1 MSYWLSQAVYTTSQS
16 ITENYSIVRVD
27 LYFDRDSGGAWN
39 NYTTYGYIIVDG
51 QRQDFSVGSYGTGSR
66 THLTTKDFRVY
77 HNSDG
82 SKSLSYQCYYN
93 ADNLPYVGALSSNGS
108 FTCPTILRA
117 APITSV
123 SYSTIYNAFNVG
135 FTSYSSSFNYKLRLR
150 IPNVVVLETYSNY
163 TSGTSKTLSA
173 DKQKYL
179 TDYLCKNGK
188 TSASLGFVIET
199 YSESTKIGE
208 SSESIKTFAKPSV
221 SVLSGMSVSSIDS
234 SVSFT
239 LSKTTY
245 WSYYGHSLTIKY
257 GSLVLYSGAYSNS
270 VSITDTTK
278 MNALYEAMK
287 NTVSGTFTAVLTTT
301 YGSYIIGSHEKTA
314 TGRLTNI
321 TPTLGGITYY
331 DGNSS
336 VTSVTGNNQMIIQ
349 NKSSLVITIP
359 SYSLKKKATVKSFKL
374 SYNGKSYDV
383 SGGSKVTVGAVD
395 KTGNMTASLVL
406 TDSRGQSVTVTKV
419 IGYTA
424 YSLPQISW
432 EYYRSNSAGKKDL
445 LSGTYIYIKPSYT
458 ISNIAG
464 NSVNSSMLKI
474 GTETVSSNVVNGVG
488 VTYGSSYAISKSYSL
503 TLTVQDKLSGS
514 TTITGTVGVAELPM
528 SITKDKTGVAF
539 GTVASNG
546 QITLG
551 KSTVVSG
558 VMESKNYFVAANNQG
573 LRVKDSGGSPREIIF
588 MNPSNQ
594 TVLPNNDVI
603 IKNGLTSTT
612 ARIGGLHMPNANYIG
627 FYSGT
632 NGSRYG
638 WIGRDSSTTVFQFVA
653 EGSITNFQFNKPI
666 YVPNIY
672 SSDWLRTTG
681 NGGWYSQTY
690 GGGIN
695 MSDTTWVRVY
705 NGKKFYV
712 NNTSGDSINTTGGV
726 KASTASI
733 TTLTPQNN
741 DTGSVGTASLG
752 YEKMYC
758 HFNYLYNGGEVA
770 VYSNNNSSRVNR
782 LLHYNSAN
790 YCEFYSSAYGAFG
803 IYYTV
808 SDISLKN
815 SIIPTEVKA
824 LDKVNRI
831 KLYDFYWNNSGRHQ
845 SIGFLSQQLE
855 TVEKEYVTETK
866 DDDGIVSLMP
876 NTPILLPLAIKAIK
890 ELYQE
895 IQILKDEIKI
905 LKGE

>member
-1 MSYWLSQAVYTTSQS
+1 MSYWISPNIYATSQS
-16 ITENYSIVRVD
+16 TTENYSIVRVD

-528 SITKDKTGVAF
+528 NITKDKTGIGFGIVAQNN
-539 GTVASNG
+539 TLS
-546 QITLG
+546 LG
-551 KSTVVSG
+551 K
-558 VMESKNYFVAANNQG
+558 N
-573 LRVKDSGGSPREIIF
+573 
-588 MNPSNQ
+588 
-594 TVLPNNDVI
+594 
-603 IKNGLTSTT
+603 
-612 ARIGGLHMPNANYIG
+612 
-627 FYSGT
+627 
-632 NGSRYG
+632 
-638 WIGRDSSTTVFQFVA
+638 
-653 EGSITNFQFNKPI
+653 
-666 YVPNIY
+666 
-672 SSDWLRTTG
+672 
-681 NGGWYSQTY
+681 
-690 GGGIN
+690 
-695 MSDTTWVRVY
+695 
-705 NGKKFYV
+705 
-712 NNTSGDSINTTGGV
+712 
-726 KASTASI
+726 
-733 TTLTPQNN
+733 
-741 DTGSVGTASLG
+741 
-752 YEKMYC
+752 
-758 HFNYLYNGGEVA
+758 
-770 VYSNNNSSRVNR
+770 
-782 LLHYNSAN
+782 
-790 YCEFYSSAYGAFG
+790 
-803 IYYTV
+803 
-808 SDISLKN
+808 
-815 SIIPTEVKA
+815 TEV
-824 LDKVNRI
+824 L
-831 KLYDFYWNNSGRHQ
+831 GR
-845 SIGFLSQQLE
+845 LK
-855 TVEKEYVTETK
+855 VEKEIISSGSFNRGSWNAPTVGALTQIIDNSNSQHSVIVGK
-866 DDDGIVSLMP
+866 DTSGKRYYGLDFFDSTTSQSLR
-876 NTPILLPLAIKAIK
+876 LYAGSKYL
-890 ELYQE
+890 ELSSTAN
-895 IQILKDEIKI
+895 INGDKI
-905 LKGE
+905 LTLNKAFPINSVYFTYTNVNPGTFLGGTWSLIGQNRYIIGAGSSYSGGATGGSSTSGSTALTINQMPPHRHSFDVELTWPSGNSNIVPYHNGTTTQGALDTTSVGGGQGHTHSISPLFIAIYIWRRTG

>member
-1 MSYWLSQAVYTTSQS
+1 MSYWISPNIYATSQS
-16 ITENYSIVRVD
+16 TTENYSVVRVD

-51 QRQDFSVGSYGTGSR
+51 QRQDFSVGSYGTSSR

-108 FTCPTILRA
+108 FNCPTIPRA

-123 SYSTIYNAFNVG
+123 SYSTIYSAFNVG
-135 FTSYSSSFNYKLRLR
+135 FTSYSSSFSYKLRVS
-150 IPNVVVLETYSNY
+150 IPNVVALETYGNY
-163 TSGTSKTLSA
+163 TSGMSKTLSV

-199 YSESTKIGE
+199 YSGSAKIGE
-208 SSESIKTFAKPSV
+208 SSESIKTFVKPSI
-221 SVLSGMSVSSIDS
+221 SVLSGMSVSGIDS

-245 WSYYGHSLTIKY
+245 WGYYGHSLTIKY
-257 GSLVLYSGAYSNS
+257 GSLILYSGAYSNS
-270 VSITDTTK
+270 VSVTDSNK

-287 NTVSGTFTAVLTTT
+287 NSVSGNFTAVLTTT
-301 YGSYIIGSHEKTA
+301 YGNYTIGSHEKTA
-314 TGRLTNI
+314 SGSLTNI
-321 TPTLGGITYY
+321 APTLGGLTYY

-336 VTSVTGNNQMIIQ
+336 VSNVTGNNQMIIQ

-359 SYSLKKKATVKSFKL
+359 SYSLKKKAAVKSFKL

-383 SGGSKVTVGAVD
+383 SAGNKVTIGAVD

-419 IGYTA
+419 IAYTA
-424 YSLPQISW
+424 YSLPQINW
-432 EYYRSNSAGKKDL
+432 EYYRSNSTGKKDL
-445 LSGTYIYIKPSYT
+445 LSGTYIYIKPSY
-458 ISNIAG
+458 SVANIAG
-464 NSVNSSMLKI
+464 NSINSSMLKI
-474 GTETVSSNVVNGVG
+474 GTETVSTNVVNGVG
-488 VTYGSSYAISKSYSL
+488 VTYGSSYAISKSYTL
-503 TLTVQDKLSGS
+503 TLTVQDKLLGS
-514 TTITGTVGVAELPM
+514 TTISGTIAVAELPM
-528 SITKDKTGVAF
+528 NITKDKTGIAF

-551 KSTVVSG
+551 KPTVVSG
-558 VMESKNYFVAANNQG
+558 TMETKNYFVAANNQG
-573 LRVKDSGGSPREIIF
+573 LRVKDTGGTAREIIF

-612 ARIGGLHMPNANYIG
+612 ARIGGLHTPNANYIG
-627 FYSGT
+627 FYSGAS
-632 NGSRYG
+632 GSRYG

-653 EGSITNFQFNKPI
+653 EGSITSFQFNKPI
-666 YVPNIY
+666 YVSNIY

-681 NGGWYSQTY
+681 TGGWYSQTY

-712 NNTSGDSINTTGGV
+712 NNTSGDSISTTGGV

-733 TTLTPQNN
+733 TTLTPQSN

-752 YEKMYC
+752 YDKMYC

-790 YCEFYSSAYGAFG
+790 YCEFYSSNYGAFG

-815 SIIPTEVKA
+815 SIIPTKIKA

-831 KLYDFYWNNSGRHQ
+831 KLYDFYWNNSSRHQ

-866 DDDGIVSLMP
+866 DDDGILSLMP

-895 IQILKDEIKI
+895 IQFLKDEIKI

>member
-16 ITENYSIVRVD
+16 TTENYSIVRVD

-66 THLTTKDFRVY
+66 TYLTTKDFRVY

-82 SKSLSYQCYYN
+82 AKSLSYQCYYN

-108 FTCPTILRA
+108 FTCPTIPRA

-123 SYSTIYNAFNVG
+123 SYSAIYSAFNVG

-163 TSGTSKTLSA
+163 ASGASKTLST

-199 YSESTKIGE
+199 YSGSTKIGE
-208 SSESIKTFAKPSV
+208 SSESIKTFVKPSV
-221 SVLSGMSVSSIDS
+221 SVLSGMSVSSIDG

-287 NTVSGTFTAVLTTT
+287 NTVNGTFTAVLTTT
-301 YGSYIIGSHEKTA
+301 YGSYTIGSHEKTA

-336 VTSVTGNNQMIIQ
+336 VTSVTGNHQMIIQ

-383 SGGSKVTVGAVD
+383 SGGSKVTIGAVD

-419 IGYTA
+419 IAYTA

-445 LSGTYIYIKPSYT
+445 LSGTYIYIKPSY
-458 ISNIAG
+458 SVANIAG
-464 NSVNSSMLKI
+464 NSVNSSTIKI

-488 VTYGSSYAISKSYSL
+488 VTYGNNYGISKSY
-503 TLTVQDKLSGS
+503 TLIMTVQDKLSGS

-528 SITKDKTGVAF
+528 NITKDKTGIAF
-539 GTVASNG
+539 GTVASNS

-551 KSTVVSG
+551 KPTVVLG
-558 VMESKNYFVAANNQG
+558 TMESRSYFVAANNQG

-594 TVLPNNDVI
+594 TVLPNNNVYINQNLFVGGTDYRLKMFPVNSI
-603 IKNGLTSTT
+603 YLTYNNVNPSTFLGGT
-612 ARIGGLHMPNANYIG
+612 WTLIGQNRYIVG
-627 FYSGT
+627 AGSSYSG
-632 NGSRYG
+632 G
-638 WIGRDSSTTVFQFVA
+638 
-653 EGSITNFQFNKPI
+653 
-666 YVPNIY
+666 
-672 SSDWLRTTG
+672 
-681 NGGWYSQTY
+681 
-690 GGGIN
+690 
-695 MSDTTWVRVY
+695 
-705 NGKKFYV
+705 
-712 NNTSGDSINTTGGV
+712 TTGGNN
-726 KASTASI
+726 I
-733 TTLTPQNN
+733 T
-741 DTGSVGTASLG
+741 GGTAITSAQMPAHSHRYRTAAPIYGLG
-752 YEKMYC
+752 TGWNSST
-758 HFNYLYNGGEVA
+758 NYAARAADNSYYNWADDGGETIGGGQA
-770 VYSNNNSSRVNR
+770 HTHSISP
-782 LLHYNSAN
+782 LFIA
-790 YCEFYSSAYGAFG
+790 
-803 IYYTV
+803 IYIWRRT
-808 SDISLKN
+808 
-815 SIIPTEVKA
+815 
-824 LDKVNRI
+824 
-831 KLYDFYWNNSGRHQ
+831 G
-845 SIGFLSQQLE
+845 
-855 TVEKEYVTETK
+855 
-866 DDDGIVSLMP
+866 
-876 NTPILLPLAIKAIK
+876 
-890 ELYQE
+890 
-895 IQILKDEIKI
+895 
-905 LKGE
+905 

>member
-1 MSYWLSQAVYTTSQS
+1 MSYWISPNIYTTSQS
-16 ITENYSIVRVD
+16 TTENYSIVRVD

-39 NYTTYGYIIVDG
+39 NYTTYGYIVVDG

-66 THLTTKDFRVY
+66 TYLTTKDFRVY

-82 SKSLSYQCYYN
+82 TKTLSYQCYYN

-108 FTCPTILRA
+108 FTCPTIPRA

-123 SYSTIYNAFNVG
+123 SYSNIYSTFNVG
-135 FTSYSSSFNYKLRLR
+135 FTSYSSSFNYKLRVS
-150 IPNVVVLETYSNY
+150 IPNVVALETYNNY
-163 TSGTSKTLSA
+163 TSGASKTLSA
-173 DKQKYL
+173 EKQKYL

-188 TSASLGFVIET
+188 TSANLGFVIET
-199 YSESTKIGE
+199 YSGSTKLGE
-208 SSESIKTFAKPSV
+208 SSESIKTFVKPSV
-221 SVLSGMSVSSIDS
+221 SVLSGMSVGSIDDS
-234 SVSFT
+234 ISFT

-270 VSITDTTK
+270 VTVSDSSK

-287 NTVSGTFTAVLTTT
+287 NSASGTFTAVLTTT
-301 YGSYIIGSHEKTA
+301 YGSYTIGSHEKTA
-314 TGRLTNI
+314 IGSLTNI
-321 TPTLGGITYY
+321 TPTLGALTYY
-331 DGNSS
+331 DGNSA
-336 VTSVTGNNQMIIQ
+336 VTNVTGNNQMIIQ

-359 SYSLKKKATVKSFKL
+359 TYSLKKKATVRSFKL

-383 SGGSKVTVGAVD
+383 SAGSKVTIGAVD
-395 KTGNMTASLVL
+395 KTGSMTASLVL
-406 TDSRGQSVTVTKV
+406 TDSRGQSVTVTKAIV
-419 IGYTA
+419 YTA

-432 EYYRSNSAGKKDL
+432 EYYRSNSGGKKDL

-458 ISNIAG
+458 IANIAG
-464 NSVNSSMLKI
+464 NSVSSSTIKI
-474 GTETVSSNVVNGVG
+474 GTETVSSNAVNGVG
-488 VTYGSSYAISKSYSL
+488 VTYGNSYAISKSYTL
-503 TLTVQDKLSGS
+503 TMTVQDKLLGS
-514 TTITGTVGVAELPM
+514 TTISGTIAVAELPM
-528 SITKDKTGVAF
+528 NITKDKTGIAL

-551 KSTVVSG
+551 KPTVVSG
-558 VMESKNYFVAANNQG
+558 MIESKNYFVAANNQG
-573 LRVKDSGGSPREIIF
+573 LRVKDTGGTPREIIS
-588 MNPSNQ
+588 MNSSNQ
-594 TVLPNNDVI
+594 TVLANNDVVV
-603 IKNGLTSTT
+603 KNGLTANT
-612 ARIGGLHMPNANYIG
+612 ARIGGLHIPNANYIG
-627 FYSGT
+627 FYSGVSGT
-632 NGSRYG
+632 RYG

-666 YVPNIY
+666 YVSNIY
-672 SSDWLRTTG
+672 SSDWFRTTG
-681 NGGWYSQTY
+681 TGGWYSQTY

-712 NNTSGDSINTTGGV
+712 NNTSSDSISTTGGI
-726 KASTASI
+726 KANTASI
-733 TTLTPQNN
+733 TTLTPQSN

-752 YEKMYC
+752 YDKMYC
-758 HFNYLYNGGEVA
+758 HFNYFYNGGEVA
-770 VYSNNNSSRVNR
+770 VYSLNNSSRINR

-790 YCEFYSSAYGAFG
+790 YCELYSSSYGAFG

-815 SIIPTEVKA
+815 SIIPTKVNA
-824 LDKVNRI
+824 LEKINRI

-866 DDDGIVSLMP
+866 DDDGVVSLMP
-876 NTPILLPLAIKAIK
+876 NTPILLPLAMKAIK
-890 ELYQE
+890 ELYHE
-895 IQILKDEIKI
+895 IDFLKNEIKV

>member
-16 ITENYSIVRVD
+16 TTENYSIVRVD

-66 THLTTKDFRVY
+66 THLTTKDFKVY

-108 FTCPTILRA
+108 FTCPTIPRA

-123 SYSTIYNAFNVG
+123 SYSAIYSAFNVG

-163 TSGTSKTLSA
+163 ASGASKTLST

-199 YSESTKIGE
+199 YSGSTKIGE
-208 SSESIKTFAKPSV
+208 SSESIKTFVKPSV
-221 SVLSGMSVSSIDS
+221 SVLSGMSVSSIDG

-287 NTVSGTFTAVLTTT
+287 NTVNGTFTAVLTTT
-301 YGSYIIGSHEKTA
+301 YGSYTIGSHEKTA

-336 VTSVTGNNQMIIQ
+336 VTSVTGNHQMIIQ

-383 SGGSKVTVGAVD
+383 SGGSKVTIGAVD

-419 IGYTA
+419 IAYTA

-445 LSGTYIYIKPSYT
+445 LSGTYIYIKPSY
-458 ISNIAG
+458 SVANIAG
-464 NSVNSSMLKI
+464 NSVNSSTIKI

-488 VTYGSSYAISKSYSL
+488 VTYGNNYGISKSY
-503 TLTVQDKLSGS
+503 TLIMTVQDKLSGS

-528 SITKDKTGVAF
+528 NITKDKTGIAF
-539 GTVASNG
+539 GTVASNS

-551 KSTVVSG
+551 KPTVVLG
-558 VMESKNYFVAANNQG
+558 TMESRSYFVAANNQG

-594 TVLPNNDVI
+594 TVLPNNNVYINQNLFVGGTDYRLKMFPVNSI
-603 IKNGLTSTT
+603 YLTYNNVNPSTFLGGT
-612 ARIGGLHMPNANYIG
+612 WTLIGQNRYIVG
-627 FYSGT
+627 AGSSYSG
-632 NGSRYG
+632 G
-638 WIGRDSSTTVFQFVA
+638 
-653 EGSITNFQFNKPI
+653 
-666 YVPNIY
+666 
-672 SSDWLRTTG
+672 
-681 NGGWYSQTY
+681 
-690 GGGIN
+690 
-695 MSDTTWVRVY
+695 
-705 NGKKFYV
+705 
-712 NNTSGDSINTTGGV
+712 TTGGNN
-726 KASTASI
+726 I
-733 TTLTPQNN
+733 T
-741 DTGSVGTASLG
+741 GGTAITSAQMPAHSHRYRTAAPIYGLG
-752 YEKMYC
+752 TGWNSST
-758 HFNYLYNGGEVA
+758 NYAARAADNSYYNWADDGGETIGGGQA
-770 VYSNNNSSRVNR
+770 HTHSISP
-782 LLHYNSAN
+782 LFIA
-790 YCEFYSSAYGAFG
+790 
-803 IYYTV
+803 IYIWRRT
-808 SDISLKN
+808 
-815 SIIPTEVKA
+815 
-824 LDKVNRI
+824 
-831 KLYDFYWNNSGRHQ
+831 G
-845 SIGFLSQQLE
+845 
-855 TVEKEYVTETK
+855 
-866 DDDGIVSLMP
+866 
-876 NTPILLPLAIKAIK
+876 
-890 ELYQE
+890 
-895 IQILKDEIKI
+895 
-905 LKGE
+905 

>member
-1 MSYWLSQAVYTTSQS
+1 MSYWISPNIYTTSQS
-16 ITENYSIVRVD
+16 TTENYSIVRVD

-66 THLTTKDFRVY
+66 TYLTTKDFRVY

-82 SKSLSYQCYYN
+82 AKSLSYQCYYN

-108 FTCPTILRA
+108 FTCPTIPRA

-123 SYSTIYNAFNVG
+123 SYSAIYSAFNVG

-163 TSGTSKTLSA
+163 ASGASKTLST

-199 YSESTKIGE
+199 YSGSTKIGE
-208 SSESIKTFAKPSV
+208 SSESIKTFVKPSV
-221 SVLSGMSVSSIDS
+221 SVLSGMSVSSIDG

-287 NTVSGTFTAVLTTT
+287 NTVNGTFTAVLTTT
-301 YGSYIIGSHEKTA
+301 YGSYTIGSHEKTA

-336 VTSVTGNNQMIIQ
+336 VTSVTGNHQMIIQ

-383 SGGSKVTVGAVD
+383 SGGSKVTIGAVD

-419 IGYTA
+419 IAYTA

-445 LSGTYIYIKPSYT
+445 LSGTYIYIKPSY
-458 ISNIAG
+458 SVANIAG
-464 NSVNSSMLKI
+464 NSVNSSTIKI

-488 VTYGSSYAISKSYSL
+488 VTYGNNYGISKSYTL
-503 TLTVQDKLSGS
+503 TMTVQDKLLGS

-528 SITKDKTGVAF
+528 NITKDKTGIAF
-539 GTVASNG
+539 GTVATNN

-551 KSTVVSG
+551 KDLIVNGTATISSTFTTKAG
-558 VMESKNYFVAANNQG
+558 MFVTGAIT
-573 LRVKDSGGSPREIIF
+573 SGGSVTAPTF
-588 MNPSNQ
+588 YA
-594 TVLPNNDVI
+594 NNW
-603 IKNGLTSTT
+603 
-612 ARIGGLHMPNANYIG
+612 
-627 FYSGT
+627 F
-632 NGSRYG
+632 
-638 WIGRDSSTTVFQFVA
+638 
-653 EGSITNFQFNKPI
+653 
-666 YVPNIY
+666 
-672 SSDWLRTTG
+672 RTTG
-681 NGGWYSQTY
+681 NCGWYSETWN
-690 GGGIN
+690 GGIY
-695 MSDTTWVRVY
+695 MTDATWVRIY
-705 NGKKFYV
+705 NNKRFYV
-712 NNTSGDSINTTGGV
+712 ANTAAESIQTAGGIKATGVINAIGGLQKNGVNYDTLVPKITTSGNWRMYTFPSGLKIATYSASVASKFTAWGNVQESTGYISNVVIPSFFSRIDWYSGKFENGIGLWTENQGLMTTSRTPYFYACRGAPGSGETYTLYFKLIIVGG
-726 KASTASI
+726 
-733 TTLTPQNN
+733 
-741 DTGSVGTASLG
+741 
-752 YEKMYC
+752 
-758 HFNYLYNGGEVA
+758 
-770 VYSNNNSSRVNR
+770 
-782 LLHYNSAN
+782 
-790 YCEFYSSAYGAFG
+790 
-803 IYYTV
+803 
-808 SDISLKN
+808 
-815 SIIPTEVKA
+815 
-824 LDKVNRI
+824 
-831 KLYDFYWNNSGRHQ
+831 
-845 SIGFLSQQLE
+845 
-855 TVEKEYVTETK
+855 
-866 DDDGIVSLMP
+866 
-876 NTPILLPLAIKAIK
+876 
-890 ELYQE
+890 
-895 IQILKDEIKI
+895 
-905 LKGE
+905 